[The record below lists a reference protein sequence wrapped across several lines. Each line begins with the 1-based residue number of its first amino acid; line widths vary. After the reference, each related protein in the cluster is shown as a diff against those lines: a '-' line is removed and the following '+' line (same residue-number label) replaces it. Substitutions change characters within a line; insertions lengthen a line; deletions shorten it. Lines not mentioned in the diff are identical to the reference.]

1 MKTFKEKD
9 KATNGSSLILIP
21 VLVFTFIFCPAVCS
35 AAQTSVA
42 DKIAYYQSIYDKEY
56 QKSHK
61 IYDSMAAA
69 GDTTRTNTYYHFQY
83 VLAPTVS
90 MFEATGD
97 EKYLERSLLW
107 AETMISK
114 AVIIDKNGNRNW
126 SGPWQSPYADKP
138 TAYMLGDL
146 QGSTELARMARII
159 LTDPKLKA
167 KYGKR
172 AQVIYEFVRDEI
184 VEKYIRVRNALSWFR
199 KTFSQHTAPMSDKTI
214 ILTRILAD
222 LFLIDGNPRYGDL
235 AKEFAEGFRKRLE
248 PYKGGLIW
256 DRGLGCKGN
265 TSMDTSHSNR
275 PPWTVIDLYKAGMV
289 FSIDDIKGM
298 ANLLTKVIWNK
309 SLTEPRFNNFIDG
322 SNGKFRNS
330 GPWGVGQIY
339 SGWVKL
345 GEFDPEVQ
353 KVAEAVLEAILAG
366 KKNPSLDYHN
376 NAMGRLSLAGHLA
389 ANLAAAKVGEL

>member
-1 MKTFKEKD
+1 MKTFEEKNRV
-9 KATNGSSLILIP
+9 ANGSFSIFILVP
-21 VLVFTFIFCPAVCS
+21 VLVFTFIFCS
-35 AAQTSVA
+35 AARASVA
-42 DKIAYYQSIYDKEY
+42 DKIAYYQNIYDREY
-56 QKSHK
+56 QKSYK

-69 GDTTRTNTYYHFQY
+69 GDTTKTNTYYHFQY
-83 VLAPTVS
+83 ALAPTVS

-97 EKYLERSLLW
+97 EKYLERALVW
-107 AETMISK
+107 AETMVSK

-126 SGPWQSPYADKP
+126 SGPWQCPYTDKP
-138 TAYMLGDL
+138 TTYMLGDL

-159 LTDPKLKA
+159 LTDPELKA

-184 VEKYIRVRNALSWFR
+184 VEKYIRVRNTLSWFR
-199 KTFSQHTAPMSDKTI
+199 NTYSQHTAPMSDKTL
-214 ILTRILAD
+214 ILTRILTD
-222 LFLIDGNPRYGDL
+222 LFLIDGNSRYGDL

-256 DRGLGCKGN
+256 DRGLGWKGN

-289 FSIDDIKGM
+289 FSIEDINGM

-322 SNGKFRNS
+322 SNGRFRNS

-376 NAMGRLSLAGHLA
+376 NALGRLSLAGHLA
-389 ANLAAAKVGEL
+389 GNLAASKIK